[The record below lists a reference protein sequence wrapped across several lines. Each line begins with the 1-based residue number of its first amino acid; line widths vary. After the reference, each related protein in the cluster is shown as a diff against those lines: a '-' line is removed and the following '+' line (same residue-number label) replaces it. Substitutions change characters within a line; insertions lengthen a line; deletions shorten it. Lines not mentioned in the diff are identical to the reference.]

1 MKVTVTASTGT
12 AASAGIARTST
23 ANSAVTVMLGAVD
36 SPAGILETREA
47 KLTDCSA
54 LVTTAGAVVH
64 MVLAVFVRLT
74 FCGWVQTGGGEAG
87 GIRRAWG
94 GGRGQQ
100 PIFQVIHIDC

>member
-1 MKVTVTASTGT
+1 MKITATPSTGDSASGITVTTTAFST
-12 AASAGIARTST
+12 
-23 ANSAVTVMLGAVD
+23 VTGMLGAVA
-36 SPAGILETREA
+36 SPDGMLETREA

-100 PIFQVIHIDC
+100 PICQVIHIDC